1 MNTSLSRLDRA
12 VTLRLAQPLK
22 RLLGGASTCTIPLLM
37 YHGVNDSTSRVHP
50 YFETNT
56 SPEVFARQME
66 YLYEKGYNPVDLD
79 SAIRMIDSG
88 DVAHKAVAIT
98 FDDGFHDFYSH
109 ALPVLSSYG
118 FPATMFVVS
127 DLVGTHPKRFGEK
140 AVMTWAE
147 LREIHS
153 LGIQV
158 GSHTATHPVLR
169 QLDRGRVE
177 VEIKQSK
184 QTIEDQLGSSI
195 TSFSYP
201 YGFPVQDHA
210 FIVCLKR
217 FMKEAGYEYG
227 VTTVL
232 GTAGRSSNR
241 YCLPRIPM
249 NTYDDAALFRA
260 KLESAYDWL
269 RTPQM
274 AYKMFS
280 DVWMARSRRNNVV
293 DFTS

>member
-1 MNTSLSRLDRA
+1 
-12 VTLRLAQPLK
+12 
-22 RLLGGASTCTIPLLM
+22 M

-56 SPEVFARQME
+56 SPAVFAQQME
-66 YLYEKGYNPVDLD
+66 YLYDQGYNPVDLD
-79 SAIRMIDSG
+79 SAFRMIVSG
-88 DVAHKAVAIT
+88 NVAHKAVAIT

-127 DLVGTHPKRFGEK
+127 DLVGTRPKRFGEK
-140 AVMTWAE
+140 TTMSWAE
-147 LREIHS
+147 LREIQS
-153 LGIQV
+153 LGIQI

-169 QLDRGRVE
+169 QLDLGRVE
-177 VEIKQSK
+177 EEIKLSK
-184 QTIEDQLGSSI
+184 LTIEDQMRSPI

-201 YGFPVQDHA
+201 YAFPEQDHA
-210 FIVCLKR
+210 FVACLKR
-217 FMKEAGYEYG
+217 FMKEAGYECG

-232 GTAGRSSNR
+232 GTAGQSSNR

-249 NTYDDAALFRA
+249 NTYDDAALFQA

-269 RTPQM
+269 RMPQM
-274 AYKMFS
+274 AYKIVS
-280 DVWMARSRRNNVV
+280 DVCMPGSRRSNVV
-293 DFTS
+293 GLTS